1 MDSPSDSEANDLRA
15 LLNSF
20 GLDQHVNGATH
31 FRGHTLDLV
40 ISRATDNLVHSCE
53 VGHFVS
59 DHNTINIALRS
70 GPLHPIRKH
79 ITFRKF
85 KAIDLEKF
93 SNDIEASALVHS
105 LPSDVDDMVSCYNK
119 VLKELLDKHA
129 PSRTQA
135 IAYRPLQPWMND
147 AILEARRNRRKA
159 ERLYRKG
166 NTIPLR
172 QSYKHQCE
180 VVKDLV
186 GKAKKSYYLKE
197 IDDCEKDQKQL
208 FKIVDKLLGRGKS
221 SVLPEHTD
229 AYTLAQMLNE
239 FFITKISN
247 IRNELATLESSIP
260 QLHCPPLNSLLVPSS
275 SKLLS
280 FKPTTSS
287 EVMSIINKSSKS
299 TCSLDP
305 IPTSLL
311 HDVLPTLAP
320 VIADLVNAVL
330 ATGVFPAQLKS
341 AIVLP
346 LLKKV
351 GSDPDVLKNYR
362 PVSNLAFISKIIE
375 KVVAARLI
383 EHLSSNGLM
392 DQYQSAYRKGHSTQT
407 ALVRVHDDIVS
418 AVDKG
423 CGVCL
428 ILLDLSA
435 AFDTVDHTILCT
447 FLENHIGLGGH
458 ALDFF
463 KSYLA
468 DRTQCVSVK
477 GVMSEMI
484 RLIYGVPQGSVLG
497 PIEFCIYTLPL
508 SAILKHYKID
518 YHIYA
523 DDTQIY
529 CSFDAES
536 LDEVLGSLD
545 NCISDIRSWM
555 ITNNSKL
562 MTVRLNSFSS
572 HHLGQKFTKDIQIT
586 IGQSNISPSST
597 CKSLGV
603 MLDDHFAMDAHISNI
618 CRSTHFHIRNIGA
631 IRDLLTIS
639 AAAKMVHSLVT
650 SRVDYCNALLLGV
663 PDYKIK
669 RLQRMHNIAARI
681 VARPPHDHDIDE
693 VLKSLHWLPVKS
705 RILFKSL
712 LLVYKCENGLAP
724 EYLSSLLVP
733 YVQERYGLRSNDLD
747 LLSVPSADLKSYGHR
762 AFSFGAVVEWNKLP
776 LDLRHSPSVA
786 VFKSRLK
793 TYLFEKCYA

>member
-1 MDSPSDSEANDLRA
+1 
-15 LLNSF
+15 
-20 GLDQHVNGATH
+20 
-31 FRGHTLDLV
+31 
-40 ISRATDNLVHSCE
+40 
-53 VGHFVS
+53 
-59 DHNTINIALRS
+59 
-70 GPLHPIRKH
+70 
-79 ITFRKF
+79 
-85 KAIDLEKF
+85 
-93 SNDIEASALVHS
+93 
-105 LPSDVDDMVSCYNK
+105 MVSCYNQ

-135 IAYRPLQPWMND
+135 IAHRPLQPWMND

-221 SVLPEHTD
+221 SVLPKHTD

-392 DQYQSAYRKGHSTQT
+392 DQYQSAYRKGHSTET
-407 ALVRVHDDIVS
+407 ALVRVHNDIVS

-423 CGVCL
+423 RGVCL

-555 ITNNSKL
+555 ITNKLKINDSKTEFL
-562 MTVRLNSFSS
+562 LITSPRS
-572 HHLGQKFTKDIQIT
+572 KFTKDIQIT

-631 IRDLLTIS
+631 IRDLLTPS
-639 AAAKMVHSLVT
+639 AAAQLVHSLVT

-705 RILFKSL
+705 RILFKTL

-724 EYLSSLLVP
+724 EYLSSLMVP

>member
-1 MDSPSDSEANDLRA
+1 MPGANEAAKRFEHTQKKYRKSLK
-15 LLNSF
+15 LNQNVV
-20 GLDQHVNGATH
+20 QHVIFAVYLPH
-31 FRGHTLDLV
+31 FD
-40 ISRATDNLVHSCE
+40 S
-53 VGHFVS
+53 
-59 DHNTINIALRS
+59 
-70 GPLHPIRKH
+70 
-79 ITFRKF
+79 
-85 KAIDLEKF
+85 
-93 SNDIEASALVHS
+93 
-105 LPSDVDDMVSCYNK
+105 
-119 VLKELLDKHA
+119 
-129 PSRTQA
+129 
-135 IAYRPLQPWMND
+135 
-147 AILEARRNRRKA
+147 ARRIP
-159 ERLYRKG
+159 YSFPPC

-186 GKAKKSYYLKE
+186 GKAKKSYYLNE

-208 FKIVDKLLGRGKS
+208 FKIVDKLLGREKS

-229 AYTLAQMLNE
+229 TYTLAQMLNE

-247 IRNELATLESSIP
+247 IRNELATLEFSIP

-299 TCSLDP
+299 TCPLDP

-311 HDVLPTLAP
+311 HDVLPSLAP
-320 VIADLVNAVL
+320 VIANLVNAVL

-392 DQYQSAYRKGHSTQT
+392 DQYQSAYRKGHSTET
-407 ALVRVHDDIVS
+407 ALVRVHNDIVS
-418 AVDKG
+418 AVDKR

-435 AFDTVDHTILCT
+435 AFNAVDHTILCT
-447 FLENHIGLGGH
+447 FLENYIGLGGH
-458 ALDFF
+458 ALNFF

-477 GVMSEMI
+477 GVMSEMN

-497 PIEFCIYTLPL
+497 PIEFCVYTLPL
-508 SAILKHYKID
+508 FAILKHYKID

-555 ITNNSKL
+555 ITNKLKINDSKTEFL
-562 MTVRLNSFSS
+562 LITSPRS
-572 HHLGQKFTKDIQIT
+572 KFTKDIQIT

-618 CRSTHFHIRNIGA
+618 CRSTYFHIRNIGA
-631 IRDLLTIS
+631 IRDLLTPS
-639 AAAKMVHSLVT
+639 AAAQLVHSLVT

-663 PDYKIK
+663 PDYKMK

-681 VARPPHDHDIDE
+681 VSRPPHGHDIDE
-693 VLKSLHWLPVKS
+693 VLQSLHWLPVKS
-705 RILFKSL
+705 HVLFKTL

-776 LDLRHSPSVA
+776 LDLRQSPSVA